1 MDKLRI
7 LVVDDH
13 TVVREGICLLL
24 EAQPDIEVV
33 GEARE
38 GQEALELVERV
49 RPDLVLMDISMPGMN
64 GLEATHQIRSTYP
77 EVKILILTMQEGD
90 EYFFRVLSAGASGY
104 VLKGAS
110 SGELLMAI
118 RAVSEGGVFLYPSMT
133 KKLLTEYLQPGREE
147 AGSYDGLTGREKE
160 VLRLIAESK
169 SNQEIADELC
179 LSVNTVQTHRAHIM
193 EKLNLHTRTDLIKY
207 AIRKGLIKVES

>member
-13 TVVREGICLLL
+13 TVVREGIRLLL

-38 GQEALELVERV
+38 GQEALELVERL

-77 EVKILILTMQEGD
+77 DVKILILTMQEGD

-110 SGELLMAI
+110 SSELLMAI